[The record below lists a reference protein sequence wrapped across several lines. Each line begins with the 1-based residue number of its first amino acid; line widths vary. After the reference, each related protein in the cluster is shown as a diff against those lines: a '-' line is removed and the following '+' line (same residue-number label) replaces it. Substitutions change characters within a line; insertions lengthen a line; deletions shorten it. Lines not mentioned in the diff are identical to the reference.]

1 MQIGSVDLLVPVTVD
16 LFVLL
21 VSRASN
27 WLAMMNHGARR
38 SRKTQGDRDHQFG
51 TTNYLKER
59 PAAITEDARSILLA
73 AVNRVIQIAT
83 VTNFPTSTSSGSRQR
98 AKTPPAVVASAC
110 GTSLGPTTLW
120 SLNSSASSTPTQSR
134 YGSSHHEPG
143 AGPNGILQRTQ
154 QHDESSTSSSTAL
167 KHKRLFSHSNFEPLK
182 VIMACTSPVLQER
195 VSLNRRWCLEARKTC
210 KDHMEEGMRLFKAH

>member
-195 VSLNRRWCLEARKTC
+195 VSLNRRWCLEDQEDLQGPHGRRNA
-210 KDHMEEGMRLFKAH
+210 FV